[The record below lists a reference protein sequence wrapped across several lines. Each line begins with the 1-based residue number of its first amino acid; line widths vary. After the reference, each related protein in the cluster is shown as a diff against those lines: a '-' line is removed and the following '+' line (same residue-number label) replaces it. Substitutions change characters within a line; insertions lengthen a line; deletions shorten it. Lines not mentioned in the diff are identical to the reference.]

1 MADATQRAGGT
12 TPADGTSRA
21 GGTSGA
27 GGGPRPARRRPRR
40 PRKAVVGGVAAL
52 VLVGAG
58 VGTGLAVTAD
68 DGPSYRLAA
77 ATTSAVTQTLT
88 SVGTLSTVN
97 TATLSFP
104 VGGTVTGVPVQIG
117 DQVSAGQVLANLDP
131 TALQSALNTANQN
144 LANARLTLTDDAS
157 GQTST
162 GGGQG
167 ATAAVTSASSSAA
180 GPSGSTISLLAN
192 ASSGSSG
199 TGAGTFGVQ
208 LASVSADG
216 STKPSALD
224 TAVTTAQQEVV
235 AAQSALDGV
244 LTDLGAD
251 LGSLTARGG
260 GCAVT
265 GGSPPEP
272 ISYTATPT
280 PADSSVR
287 AGTIGGT
294 VGDKDTVTLTRNGT
308 VIATRTG
315 PYTFSGLDTGAVYT
329 VTIQQ
334 AGLVGTIDVTRCQSA
349 ISGLIA
355 RFGDVSSASGESNL
369 ATLASR
375 LASAKVNLDTAV
387 AALRNAGDAPAGP
400 PVTPSTGAQP
410 GGTPSPGTGGTSA
423 PSQGGSGASQ
433 GGSDRGSHPSTAPSP
448 KPTVTSAPKPG
459 PGPSGG
465 PGARP
470 DPDPDPDPAQT
481 GRADSVEASPS
492 AGTGTGSGAVAASG
506 TGGTGD
512 ATGRPSDHSSAGSGG
527 AAFSGSA
534 GGPSGGSGGSGGSA
548 TARAAQPATAEQL
561 AADQAAID
569 AAVAQV
575 AVAQQNLNGATL
587 TSPISGTVAAISL
600 APGATVGAF
609 STSGTI
615 TVLGDGDKQITT
627 TVPLSAVDTVKV
639 SNPATVTVDGVKEPL
654 TGTVSSIGALNSTT
668 GSTTTYPVRIV
679 LKPTS
684 TRLFDGTGATVSIT
698 VKEVKDVLTVPTSAV
713 HRVGQLAT
721 VTALKDGKATAVRVE
736 TGAVGP
742 ERTEVISGLQPG
754 DQVVLADINAD
765 LPSDGSA
772 RSSTSGGL
780 FGNGNGGGGLL
791 GGGGTG
797 GGPGGGFVG
806 GFGGGAG
813 GGAGGG
819 GGQR

>member
-1 MADATQRAGGT
+1 MADKVL
-12 TPADGTSRA
+12 
-21 GGTSGA
+21 
-27 GGGPRPARRRPRR
+27 RR
-40 PRKAVVGGVAAL
+40 PRKAAVGGVAAL

-77 ATTSAVTQTLT
+77 ATTSSVTQTLT

-208 LASVSADG
+208 LASASADG
-216 STKPSALD
+216 STKPSALG
-224 TAVTTAQQEVV
+224 TAVTTAQQDVV

-280 PADSSVR
+280 PADSSAS

-315 PYTFSGLDTGAVYT
+315 PYTFSGLATGAVYT

-334 AGLVGTIDVTRCQSA
+334 AGLVSTIDVTRCQSA

-355 RFGDVSSASGESNL
+355 RFGDASSASGESNL

-375 LASAKVNLDTAV
+375 LTSAKVNLDTAV
-387 AALRNAGDAPAGP
+387 AALHSAGGAPAGP
-400 PVTPSTGAQP
+400 EVTPSTGPQP
-410 GGTPSPGTGGTSA
+410 GGTTSPVTGGTVA
-423 PSQGGSGASQ
+423 PSQGGSGL
-433 GGSDRGSHPSTAPSP
+433 GSHPSTAPSP
-448 KPTVTSAPKPG
+448 KPTVTATPR
-459 PGPSGG
+459 PSPSSSDGG
-465 PGARP
+465 SSRGESSGDGSSGSGSGSGSGSSSGSDARP
-470 DPDPDPDPAQT
+470 TPAPSESD
-481 GRADSVEASPS
+481 RA
-492 AGTGTGSGAVAASG
+492 G
-506 TGGTGD
+506 
-512 ATGRPSDHSSAGSGG
+512 SAGSG
-527 AAFSGSA
+527 SGSGSGA
-534 GGPSGGSGGSGGSA
+534 GGGGLAGSGSGSGGGSGAGTAGGSGGGA
-548 TARAAQPATAEQL
+548 MTTRAAQPATAEQL

-575 AVAQQNLNGATL
+575 AVSQQNLNGAAL

-627 TVPLSAVDTVKV
+627 TVPLSAVDTVRV

-721 VTALKDGKATAVRVE
+721 VTALKDGKTTAVRVE

-765 LPSDGSA
+765 LPSGGSA

-791 GGGGTG
+791 GGGGTS

-806 GFGGGAG
+806 GFAGGAG

-819 GGQR
+819 GGGGGGGGAAAPTNTHRTPPRRGAE

>member
-1 MADATQRAGGT
+1 M
-12 TPADGTSRA
+12 P
-21 GGTSGA
+21 
-27 GGGPRPARRRPRR
+27 RRPRR

-77 ATTSAVTQTLT
+77 VTTSSVTQTLT
-88 SVGTLSTVN
+88 SVGTLSTAD

-180 GPSGSTISLLAN
+180 GPSGSTIGLLAN

-208 LASVSADG
+208 LASASADG

-251 LGSLTARGG
+251 LGSLTAQGG

-280 PADSSVR
+280 PADSSAR

-294 VGDKDTVTLTRNGT
+294 VGDKDTVTLSRNGT

-349 ISGLIA
+349 ISGLIT
-355 RFGDVSSASGESNL
+355 RFGDASSASGESNL

-387 AALRNAGDAPAGP
+387 AALHSAGGAPAGP
-400 PVTPSTGAQP
+400 EVTPSTGPQP
-410 GGTPSPGTGGTSA
+410 GGTTSPVTGGTVA
-423 PSQGGSGASQ
+423 PSQGGSGL
-433 GGSDRGSHPSTAPSP
+433 GSHPSTAPSP
-448 KPTVTSAPKPG
+448 KPTVTATPR
-459 PGPSGG
+459 PSPSSSDGG
-465 PGARP
+465 SSRGESSGDASSGSGSGSSSGSDARP
-470 DPDPDPDPAQT
+470 TPAPSESD
-481 GRADSVEASPS
+481 RA
-492 AGTGTGSGAVAASG
+492 
-506 TGGTGD
+506 
-512 ATGRPSDHSSAGSGG
+512 
-527 AAFSGSA
+527 GSA
-534 GGPSGGSGGSGGSA
+534 GGSGGGA
-548 TARAAQPATAEQL
+548 MTTRAAQPATAEQL

-765 LPSDGSA
+765 LPSGGSA
-772 RSSTSGGL
+772 RSPTSGGL
-780 FGNGNGGGGLL
+780 FGNGNDNGGGGLL
-791 GGGGTG
+791 GGGGAG

-806 GFGGGAG
+806 GFGGGSGGAG

>member
-1 MADATQRAGGT
+1 MADATQRADET
-12 TPADGTSRA
+12 APADGAPRAGGTFRA

-27 GGGPRPARRRPRR
+27 GGGSRPAPRRPRR

-58 VGTGLAVTAD
+58 VGAGLAVTAD

-77 ATTSAVTQTLT
+77 ATTSSVTQTLT
-88 SVGTLSTVN
+88 SVGTLSTVD

-167 ATAAVTSASSSAA
+167 ATAAVASASSSAA
-180 GPSGSTISLLAN
+180 GPSGSTIGLLAN

-208 LASVSADG
+208 LASASADG

-251 LGSLTARGG
+251 LGSLTAQGG

-280 PADSSVR
+280 PADSSAR

-315 PYTFSGLDTGAVYT
+315 PYTFRGLDTGAVYT

-349 ISGLIA
+349 ISGLIT
-355 RFGDVSSASGESNL
+355 RFGDASSASGESNL
-369 ATLASR
+369 AALASR

-387 AALRNAGDAPAGP
+387 AALHSAGGVPAGP
-400 PVTPSTGAQP
+400 EVTPSTGPQP
-410 GGTPSPGTGGTSA
+410 GGTTSPVTGGTVA
-423 PSQGGSGASQ
+423 PSQGGSGL
-433 GGSDRGSHPSTAPSP
+433 GSHPSTAPST
-448 KPTVTSAPKPG
+448 KPTVTATPR
-459 PGPSGG
+459 PSPSSSDGG
-465 PGARP
+465 SSRGESSGDGSSGSGSSSGSDARP
-470 DPDPDPDPAQT
+470 TPAPSESD
-481 GRADSVEASPS
+481 RA
-492 AGTGTGSGAVAASG
+492 G
-506 TGGTGD
+506 
-512 ATGRPSDHSSAGSGG
+512 SAGSGSG
-527 AAFSGSA
+527 AGGGGLAGSGSGGGSGA
-534 GGPSGGSGGSGGSA
+534 GTAGGSGGGA
-548 TARAAQPATAEQL
+548 MTTRAAQPATAEQL

-765 LPSDGSA
+765 LPSGGSA

-780 FGNGNGGGGLL
+780 FGNGNGNGGGGGLL

-806 GFGGGAG
+806 GFGGGSGGAG